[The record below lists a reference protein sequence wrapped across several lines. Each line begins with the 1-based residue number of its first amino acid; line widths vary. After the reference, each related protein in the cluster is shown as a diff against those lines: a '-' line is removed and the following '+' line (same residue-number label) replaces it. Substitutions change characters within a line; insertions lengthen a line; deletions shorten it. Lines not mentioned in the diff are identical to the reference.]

1 MVSIFKCKVACL
13 FKPVNLVS
21 ITFIVYFLPVII
33 ILLQEKDFLMDL
45 YPTHLKYPGL
55 VFSLLALNYII
66 LFFLARYN
74 HVNISF
80 DYRLN
85 LPSFFVKSVLVFF
98 VVLCALSL
106 LILNSKLGIF
116 SLLYQLVYDRALYF
130 INQPMVGVV
139 LASSGILK
147 YFFISQFSFVL
158 VYLIYKMAHKKNFVF
173 YVFISCVLFSLLLFF
188 YLVSRR
194 EVLIYFFILFFL
206 GFLGGKKVYS
216 AIKYILPLFVVLI
229 ITVNIRTGN
238 ENIFDVL
245 GFLSSQE
252 FYPFQF
258 GAILID
264 KWISSF
270 YIENPVYITPFS
282 LLLSDY
288 NTLSSRQMFEVF
300 SHVGPGP
307 TVSINYTLTAF
318 FYFPVMMYFYI
329 TCLFMSSIYTR
340 CFSSD
345 RSYVYIPY
353 YAFLCIKLI
362 LLIRNGEIVNHFLD
376 CAIFTVLYIPLFVVL
391 PRLKNE

>member
-1 MVSIFKCKVACL
+1 MSSIFKYKVADL
-13 FKPVNLVS
+13 FKPVNLVL
-21 ITFIVYFLPVII
+21 ITFIVYLLPVFI
-33 ILLQEKDFLMDL
+33 ILCQGGGFLMEL
-45 YPTHLKYPGL
+45 YPTQLKYPGL
-55 VFSLLALNYII
+55 VFSLLVLNFII
-66 LFFLARYN
+66 LFFLAKYN
-74 HVNISF
+74 FVKVSF
-80 DYRLN
+80 DCRLN
-85 LPSFFVKSVLVFF
+85 LSSFFVKTILVFF
-98 VVLCALSL
+98 VILCIVSL
-106 LILNSKLGIF
+106 LVLNSTLGIF
-116 SLLYQLVYDRALYF
+116 SLFYQLVYDRTLYF
-130 INQPMVGVV
+130 VNQPMTGVV

-158 VYLIYKMAHKKNFVF
+158 VYLIYKIVNKKSFVF
-173 YVFISCVLFSLLLFF
+173 YFFISFVLFSLLIFF

-216 AIKYILPLFVVLI
+216 AIKYVLPLFIVLI

-245 GFLSSQE
+245 GFMSSQE

-270 YIENPVYITPFS
+270 YIENPVYITPIS

-288 NTLSSRQMFEVF
+288 NTLSSRQMFAVF

-318 FYFPVMMYFYI
+318 FYLPVMMYFYM
-329 TCLFMSSIYTR
+329 TCLFMNSIYTR

-345 RSYVYIPY
+345 RTYVYIPY
-353 YAFLCIKLI
+353 YAFLCIKFI

-376 CAIFTVLYIPLFVVL
+376 CAIFTILYIPLFVVL